1 MSEERHKDD
10 RNNVGKAYE
19 RFIEESTV
27 KDSQSFN
34 KNTVIQN
41 LAVWEEALIQEFL
54 YAIGHLNHCEQ
65 HLIEVDSSIGLTIF
79 GDIIDKIREQR
90 KIVGETLFLI
100 EKLNAGRSGGDIRSS
115 WESIWC
121 TLKHLTTALI
131 HIDECIEK
139 LLKRI
144 RDAGNS
150 ELVEYVNTLLKV
162 RYRVVESITQL
173 ISRAISSSEV
183 ITKASVRCRE
193 DLCIDISTK
202 S

>member
-1 MSEERHKDD
+1 MSEERRRDD
-10 RNNVGKAYE
+10 RNSVGKAYE
-19 RFIEESTV
+19 RFEENSV
-27 KDSQSFN
+27 KDLQPVN
-34 KNTVIQN
+34 KSNAIQN

-65 HLIEVDSSIGLTIF
+65 HLIEVDSSIGLAVF
-79 GDIIDKIREQR
+79 GDIIDKVREQR
-90 KIVGETLFLI
+90 KMVGEILFLV
-100 EKLNAGRSGGDIRSS
+100 EKLSAGRGGGDIRSS

-150 ELVEYVNTLLKV
+150 ELVEYVNALLRV
-162 RYRVVESITQL
+162 RYRVVESLTQL
-173 ISRAISSSEV
+173 VSRAISSSEV

-193 DLCIDISTK
+193 DLCIDISAK